1 MINLLLNKKVTKLSA
16 TNSAPCNLFHPLFSS
31 NSFTYLNIIFRS
43 RISVQLRIICFIYR
57 NSLSPGKNESCIIL
71 SLQNNQI
78 ESISSKNKNAKY
90 LSCLI
95 LLLPICFT
103 KIQIHLYNLGL
114 TGCVCTVYVCLELLI
129 ILFFQS
135 CFSDQLVH
143 QSQTK
148 INMRIFLDANI
159 N

>member
-1 MINLLLNKKVTKLSA
+1 MQRIQHHVIFSTHYFPLIHLL
-16 TNSAPCNLFHPLFSS
+16 
-31 NSFTYLNIIFRS
+31 YLNIIFRS

-114 TGCVCTVYVCLELLI
+114 TGCVCVYCIRMSWIIVHFI
-129 ILFFQS
+129 FSILFLGPIGS
-135 CFSDQLVH
+135 P
-143 QSQTK
+143 
-148 INMRIFLDANI
+148 IAN
-159 N
+159 

>member
-1 MINLLLNKKVTKLSA
+1 MINLLLNKTVTKLSA

-114 TGCVCTVYVCLELLI
+114 TGCVCVLYTYVLNYCSFYFFNLVSRTNWFTNRKLKLI
-129 ILFFQS
+129 CEFFWM
-135 CFSDQLVH
+135 L
-143 QSQTK
+143 
-148 INMRIFLDANI
+148 I
-159 N
+159 